1 MSAGRSGR
9 SRSAPPLEYSL
20 LLTATLCLLAL
31 GALMVFSASSAK
43 SLLAEG
49 GEDGFYYLKRTV
61 LFAAIG
67 LVVMRFASIRGVQ
80 AVRVLTPALLA
91 ISIFFLLAVLLP
103 GVGTTVNGAQRWLGA
118 GLFQFQPSE
127 LAKFSIILY
136 GAHLLAAR
144 PKRVRSLEGL
154 MPYLLMV
161 GLAALL
167 IARQPDLGSATV
179 LCFAVCCVL
188 FAAGVR
194 PRTLAP
200 VGIVIAVAG
209 LAMIA
214 MNPYQQ
220 ERLTGFLNP
229 GADSTG
235 AGFQGTQ
242 ATIAVGSGSILGVG
256 LGESVQKASYLPE
269 AHTDMIAA
277 VLGEETGLAGMVVL
291 IGLFGMFGYAG
302 FRAAHRARDR
312 FSKLLAAGLTS
323 LIMAQAAVNLF
334 AVLGLAPLT
343 GVPLPFVSYGGTSL
357 VITLAAAGLL
367 LNVARRPAASGA
379 RRRPASGSTRSRRP
393 ASSGAAGGAAR
404 LRLVEG
410 GTHKKRK
417 RATSGTSR
425 DSGRRHGGARRAG
438 DRRRRRAAR

>member
-1 MSAGRSGR
+1 MSAGRRGG

-31 GALMVFSASSAK
+31 GAVMVFSASSART
-43 SLLAEG
+43 LLAG
-49 GEDGFYYLKRTV
+49 GGDGAYYLKRTV
-61 LFAAIG
+61 LFAGVG
-67 LVVMRFASIRGVQ
+67 LVVMRFASIKGVQ
-80 AVRVLTPALLA
+80 VARLLTPALLA
-91 ISIFFLLAVLLP
+91 LSLFLLLAVMVP
-103 GVGTTVNGAQRWLGA
+103 GVGSSVNGAQRWFGA
-118 GLFQFQPSE
+118 GLLQFQPAE
-127 LAKFSIILY
+127 LAKFAIVLY

-144 PKRVRSLEGL
+144 PKRVRTLEGL
-154 MPYLLMV
+154 MPYLLVV

-188 FAAGVR
+188 FAAGVGL
-194 PRTLAP
+194 RTLAP
-200 VGIVIAVAG
+200 AGAVLAIAG
-209 LAMIA
+209 LAMVA
-214 MNPYQQ
+214 THPYQQ

-357 VITLAAAGLL
+357 MLTLAAAGLI
-367 LNVARRPAASGA
+367 LNVARRPAAA
-379 RRRPASGSTRSRRP
+379 RARSRPAGASTRSRRA
-393 ASSGAAGGAAR
+393 ASGGAAGSAAR

-410 GTHKKRK
+410 GTHTKRK

>member
-1 MSAGRSGR
+1 MSAGRSGG

-31 GALMVFSASSAK
+31 GAVMVFSSSSAK
-43 SLLAEG
+43 SLLAG
-49 GEDGFYYLKRTV
+49 GGDGFYYLKRTV
-61 LFAAIG
+61 LFAGVG
-67 LVVMRFASIRGVQ
+67 LVVMRFASIKGVQ
-80 AVRVLTPALLA
+80 IARMLTPALLA
-91 ISIFFLLAVLLP
+91 LSIFLLLAVLLP
-103 GVGTTVNGAQRWLGA
+103 GVGSTVNGAQRWLGA

-127 LAKFSIILY
+127 LAKFAIILY

-144 PKRVRSLEGL
+144 PKRVRNLEGL
-154 MPYLLMV
+154 MPYLLVV

-200 VGIVIAVAG
+200 VGAVIAIAG

-235 AGFQGTQ
+235 AGFQGNQ

-323 LIMAQAAVNLF
+323 LIMAQAAINLF

-357 VITLAAAGLL
+357 VITLAAAGLI
-367 LNVARRPAASGA
+367 LNVARRPAAAGA
-379 RRRPASGSTRSRRP
+379 RRRPAASTRSRKA
-393 ASSGAAGGAAR
+393 ASRGSAGSAAR

-410 GTHKKRK
+410 GTRTRRK

-425 DSGRRHGGARRAG
+425 DSGRRHGGARRTG

>member
-1 MSAGRSGR
+1 MSAGRRGG

-31 GALMVFSASSAK
+31 GAVMVFSASSAR
-43 SLLAEG
+43 SLLADG
-49 GEDGFYYLKRTV
+49 GDGFYYLKRTV
-61 LFAAIG
+61 LFAGIG
-67 LVVMRFASIRGVQ
+67 LVVMRFASIKGLQVARL
-80 AVRVLTPALLA
+80 LTPALLA
-91 ISIFFLLAVLLP
+91 LSIFLLLAVLLP
-103 GVGTTVNGAQRWLGA
+103 GVGSTVNGAQRWLGA
-118 GLFQFQPSE
+118 GLFQFQPTE
-127 LAKFSIILY
+127 LAKLAIILY

-144 PKRVRSLEGL
+144 PKRVRNLEGL
-154 MPYLLMV
+154 MPYLLVV

-179 LCFAVCCVL
+179 LCFAVCCML

-200 VGIVIAVAG
+200 VGAAIAIAG

-242 ATIAVGSGSILGVG
+242 ATIAVGSGSVLGVG

-357 VITLAAAGLL
+357 VITLAAAGLI
-367 LNVARRPAASGA
+367 LNVARRPAAAGA
-379 RRRPASGSTRSRRP
+379 RRRPAGASTRSRKT
-393 ASSGAAGGAAR
+393 SSRGSAGAAAR

-410 GTHKKRK
+410 GTHTKRK

-425 DSGRRHGGARRAG
+425 DSGRRHGGARRTG
-438 DRRRRRAAR
+438 DRRRRRATR